1 MLFRSGRHQALSR
14 QRGDDAVNGG
24 PGQPNPVGKLREAET
39 LRFSGKGTE
48 YLANARD
55 DLDAAGCFR
64 RPGKLCLRVCHNA
77 SLFDRAKPAPMT
89 GSSPE

>member
-1 MLFRSGRHQALSR
+1 M
-14 QRGDDAVNGG
+14 NGG
-24 PGQPNPVGKLREAET
+24 PGQPNPVGKLRKAET

-77 SLFDRAKPAPMT
+77 SLFDRAIGVRYRSELRLLRRSQDALVH
-89 GSSPE
+89 S